1 MTSRSSLRLVLLGVA
16 GLLAPRRSPAQRVE
30 VTGLGI
36 VAGPRSTVLN
46 QGVREVIG
54 GVWIGAAVEVKV
66 DRFLITASGLR
77 GTLDPIENT
86 PFQSDAGEEGVR
98 VGFTPRSGFSVEAS
112 YTARVFSSAV
122 GYQRWNMLGVG
133 ASMSV
138 PLGDSALSAHAR
150 ASYLPVATASGRS
163 SSSVA
168 IAAEVGVSAA
178 PRRTP
183 MLIRLTY
190 RFERFDFPGEPA
202 EFDRITLEVGYRVK
216 R

>member
-86 PFQSDAGEEGVR
+86 PFQSDAGEE
-98 VGFTPRSGFSVEAS
+98 
-112 YTARVFSSAV
+112 
-122 GYQRWNMLGVG
+122 
-133 ASMSV
+133 
-138 PLGDSALSAHAR
+138 
-150 ASYLPVATASGRS
+150 
-163 SSSVA
+163 
-168 IAAEVGVSAA
+168 
-178 PRRTP
+178 
-183 MLIRLTY
+183 
-190 RFERFDFPGEPA
+190 
-202 EFDRITLEVGYRVK
+202 
-216 R
+216 